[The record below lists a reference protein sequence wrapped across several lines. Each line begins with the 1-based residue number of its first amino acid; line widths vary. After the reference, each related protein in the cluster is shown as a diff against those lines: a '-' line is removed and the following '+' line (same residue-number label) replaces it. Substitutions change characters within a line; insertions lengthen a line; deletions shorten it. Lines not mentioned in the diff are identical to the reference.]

1 VSLISPSRPADDDPL
16 ALLTAC
22 HARIRSFAG
31 LARRLGEAAGLAAPD
46 VVDAAERVGRYFG
59 EALPLHAQD
68 EEESLAPRLRGRH
81 PALDRALERMSAEH
95 LDHAPLL
102 ARLIAVCERLAV
114 EPGAHEAVRAELLS
128 VSTALVEAMESH
140 LAQEERDIFPALA
153 TLDPETQASVAREI
167 RARRRAAAS
176 P

>member
-1 VSLISPSRPADDDPL
+1 
-16 ALLTAC
+16 
-22 HARIRSFAG
+22 
-31 LARRLGEAAGLAAPD
+31 
-46 VVDAAERVGRYFG
+46 
-59 EALPLHAQD
+59 
-68 EEESLAPRLRGRH
+68 
-81 PALDRALERMSAEH
+81 MSAEH